1 MEKWMEELRETLA
14 TIRAARARLEV
25 LRKVMVTYN
34 LSVPLGVRLTY
45 DVDVEL
51 PEEVAVLYEHAPRRV
66 KRVTVLLERGLELLL
81 EGEDGREW
89 TLRSTTLGDLYA
101 IAAVWDLLRRQ
112 GIDFLADLLKEV
124 ERMVEEMRLLGERF
138 KRVAGLLQVVLV

>member
-1 MEKWMEELRETLA
+1 MEEWMEELKETLA
-14 TIRAARARLEV
+14 TIMAARARLEV
-25 LRKVMVTYN
+25 LREVMVTYN
-34 LSVPLGVRLTY
+34 LSVPSGVRLTY

-51 PEEVAVLYEHAPRRV
+51 PEELDLLHPLPRRV

-101 IAAVWDLLRRQ
+101 IAAVWDLLRQR
-112 GIDFLADLLKEV
+112 GIDFLSDLLKEV
-124 ERMVEEMRLLGERF
+124 ERMVEEMKLLRERF

>member
-1 MEKWMEELRETLA
+1 MEEEWMEELKETLE
-14 TIRAARARLEV
+14 TIMAARARLEV
-25 LRKVMVTYN
+25 LREVMVTYN
-34 LSVPLGVRLTY
+34 LSVPSGVRLTY
-45 DVDVEL
+45 NVDVEL
-51 PEEVAVLYEHAPRRV
+51 PEELDLLHPLPRRV

-101 IAAVWDLLRRQ
+101 IAAVWDLLRQR

-124 ERMVEEMRLLGERF
+124 ERMVEEMKLLRERF

>member
-1 MEKWMEELRETLA
+1 MEEEWMEELKETLE
-14 TIRAARARLEV
+14 TIMAARARLEV
-25 LRKVMVTYN
+25 LREVMVTYN
-34 LSVPLGVRLTY
+34 LSVPSGVRLTY

-51 PEEVAVLYEHAPRRV
+51 PEELDLLHPLPRRV

-101 IAAVWDLLRRQ
+101 IAAVWDLLRQR
-112 GIDFLADLLKEV
+112 GIDFLSDLLKEV
-124 ERMVEEMRLLGERF
+124 ERMVEEMKLLRERF

>member
-1 MEKWMEELRETLA
+1 MEEWMEQLRETLA

-34 LSVPLGVRLTY
+34 LSVPSGVRLTY

-51 PEEVAVLYEHAPRRV
+51 PEELDLLHPLPRRV

-101 IAAVWDLLRRQ
+101 IAAVWDLLRRR

>member
-1 MEKWMEELRETLA
+1 MEEEWMEELKETLE
-14 TIRAARARLEV
+14 TIMAARARLEV
-25 LRKVMVTYN
+25 LREVMVTYN
-34 LSVPLGVRLTY
+34 LSVPSGVRLTY

-51 PEEVAVLYEHAPRRV
+51 PEELDLLHPLPRRV

-101 IAAVWDLLRRQ
+101 IAAVWDLLRQR
-112 GIDFLADLLKEV
+112 GIDFLSDLLKEV
-124 ERMVEEMRLLGERF
+124 EKMVEEMKLLRERF